1 MKKNSNNLSKPSKT
15 LVAGVVDPAQ
25 RNIIRKAFVEAEA
38 AERRAKMAKI
48 RTAREVEAAAE

>member
-15 LVAGVVDPAQ
+15 LVAGVVDPVL
-25 RNIIRKAFVEAEA
+25 RNALRRALVDAEA

-48 RTAREVEAAAE
+48 RTPREVEAAAE

>member
-15 LVAGVVDPAQ
+15 LVAGVVDPVL
-25 RNIIRKAFVEAEA
+25 RNALRRALVDAEA

-48 RTAREVEAAAE
+48 RTPREVEAVAE